1 MSNFENNCFYLENNE
16 PKMNE
21 YVESWFLEVDW
32 IPSYVLQSSGEW
44 KEKVSDIYHELSNRN
59 WLDIGTRISLD
70 FIKWSIL
77 NFPICCGQL
86 KLATS
91 LEVKPS
97 FSSAIIGDSPPLLL
111 CGR

>member
-77 NFPICCGQL
+77 NFPIL
-86 KLATS
+86 KKGDVLS
-91 LEVKPS
+91 VSKKKNSYILYVNSEVIFTGS
-97 FSSAIIGDSPPLLL
+97 FN
-111 CGR
+111 